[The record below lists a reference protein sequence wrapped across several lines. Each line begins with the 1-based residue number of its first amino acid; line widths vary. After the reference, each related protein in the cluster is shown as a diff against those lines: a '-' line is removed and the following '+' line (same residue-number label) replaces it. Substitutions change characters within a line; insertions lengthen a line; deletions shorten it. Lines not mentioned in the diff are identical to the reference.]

1 MGVGFPVREKY
12 FCKIEEKNSICIT
25 VYCYEKKLTFPIHI
39 SDQEFE
45 NSIDLLLVIDENKPH
60 LVYIKNFDRF
70 MFHKT
75 KTNKKKKH
83 FCNSCL
89 QCFSSRKILTEHKE
103 VCLSI
108 NGAQSLK
115 LEEGTIEFK
124 NYLKQIPLSKHS
136 S

>member
-75 KTNKKKKH
+75 KTKKKKTL
-83 FCNSCL
+83 L
-89 QCFSSRKILTEHKE
+89 QQLFT
-103 VCLSI
+103 V
-108 NGAQSLK
+108 
-115 LEEGTIEFK
+115 F
-124 NYLKQIPLSKHS
+124 
-136 S
+136 

>member
-70 MFHKT
+70 MFNK
-75 KTNKKKKH
+75 KKKKKKKKH

-115 LEEGTIEFK
+115 LEKGTIEFK
-124 NYLKQIPLSKHS
+124 NYFKQIPPSKHS

>member
-75 KTNKKKKH
+75 KTNKKKH

-115 LEEGTIEFK
+115 LEKGTIEFK
-124 NYLKQIPLSKHS
+124 NYFKQIPPSKHS